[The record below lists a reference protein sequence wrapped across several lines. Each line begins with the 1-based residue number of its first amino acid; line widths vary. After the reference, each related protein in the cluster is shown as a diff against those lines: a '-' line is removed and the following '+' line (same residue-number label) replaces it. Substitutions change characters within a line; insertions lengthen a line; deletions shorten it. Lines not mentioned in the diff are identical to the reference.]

1 MNESLQRP
9 AAASP
14 APGQGRDSPELS
26 LGRPAPVG
34 TAASKPSG
42 GRGRRKVL
50 DRHLIQPC
58 SDCLPGRI
66 IEGVATIPLT
76 DAKARLNELV
86 EQTALTHE
94 RVTITRHGRPAVV
107 LIAVE
112 DLEAMEETLFWQA
125 QPGVHQDIDSGR
137 AAAPADLYEEAVV
150 RRRYGVGSA
159 R

>member
-1 MNESLQRP
+1 
-9 AAASP
+9 
-14 APGQGRDSPELS
+14 
-26 LGRPAPVG
+26 
-34 TAASKPSG
+34 
-42 GRGRRKVL
+42 
-50 DRHLIQPC
+50 
-58 SDCLPGRI
+58 
-66 IEGVATIPLT
+66 VAIIPLT

-125 QPGVHQDIDSGR
+125 QLGVHQDIDSGR
-137 AAAPADLYEEAVV
+137 AAEPAELYDEAAV

>member
-1 MNESLQRP
+1 M
-9 AAASP
+9 
-14 APGQGRDSPELS
+14 
-26 LGRPAPVG
+26 
-34 TAASKPSG
+34 
-42 GRGRRKVL
+42 
-50 DRHLIQPC
+50 
-58 SDCLPGRI
+58 
-66 IEGVATIPLT
+66 ATIPLT

-86 EQTALTHE
+86 EATALTHE

-137 AAAPADLYEEAVV
+137 AAAPAELYDEAVV